1 MRAVWKQLKVP
12 RKALCA
18 CLAADARSLRALACV
33 SRAGSECAAARGLE
47 GPPSPLRWA
56 LLLCPDARSLHP
68 NTMRRERKRALGA
81 DRGGGANGVSWGRC
95 MFFIARKQRFCAM
108 ERAGNGATHCGAHL
122 HLAPGGS
129 LVAGGAGA
137 DNRDDQVA
145 GDGAGAAGTTAAT
158 AFAGGC
164 FAGGGGG
171 GGGGHVVGKMARM
184 ACPVDPSHTIF
195 VRNRAAHVKI
205 CTRARQQATME
216 ALPFFARGINDGG
229 ARGGARGGAGGT
241 AAWASAAAASS
252 SPSSSSL
259 SEAEVAAAAA
269 LPHYGKHRQEGAAG
283 DGRCDGVDVDAL
295 IAKVRGLCARHAADF
310 PPPYEEAGSAARA
323 AAAVAVAL
331 EQAAALETTG
341 VRHGNKRDKHAE
353 QQAGIVAH
361 MVRRGLLHPSGGPAA
376 AAAAA
381 AAAAIGTVAA
391 SDSASAAPASAPA
404 PAPTTASASAIGA
417 QQQHD
422 AFIEYGAGRGMLG
435 LAIRRAQPTA
445 NIILVERMSTRGKAD
460 RVLRGEGGAGAGA
473 GAGGAAAADAAAA
486 AAVAGFFR
494 AGVDIRELDVSKL
507 PFVEQGGRVVG
518 VAKHLCGLATD
529 LTLRS
534 FLTTGTGAA
543 GVRGAAIA
551 TCCHHRCS
559 WADYV
564 ARDFFESRGFS
575 QREFELL
582 MHWTGWVSSFSAQER
597 AKTKKPSQAAAAG
610 GAGREGG
617 AGAEVQ
623 CQHQPS
629 TLQSQYLRTTAD
641 QAELGRQCKRLVD
654 LGRMDFLR
662 GLGFR
667 AELVHYCPED
677 VSLENALIVA
687 WRE

>member
-1 MRAVWKQLKVP
+1 
-12 RKALCA
+12 
-18 CLAADARSLRALACV
+18 
-33 SRAGSECAAARGLE
+33 
-47 GPPSPLRWA
+47 
-56 LLLCPDARSLHP
+56 
-68 NTMRRERKRALGA
+68 
-81 DRGGGANGVSWGRC
+81 

-137 DNRDDQVA
+137 ENRDQV
-145 GDGAGAAGTTAAT
+145 T
-158 AFAGGC
+158 GGV
-164 FAGGGGG
+164 
-171 GGGGHVVGKMARM
+171 HLVGKMARM

-195 VRNRAAHVKI
+195 VRNRAAHVKV

-216 ALPFFARGINDGG
+216 ALPFFARGINGGINGG
-229 ARGGARGGAGGT
+229 ART
-241 AAWASAAAASS
+241 AAWASASS
-252 SPSSSSL
+252 SSSSL
-259 SEAEVAAAAA
+259 SEVEVAAAAA

-283 DGRCDGVDVDAL
+283 DGRGDGVDVDAL

-323 AAAVAVAL
+323 AAAMAVAL
-331 EQAAALETTG
+331 EQAAALESTG

-361 MVRRGLLHPSGGPAA
+361 MVRRGLLRPSGGPAA
-376 AAAAA
+376 TAAAA
-381 AAAAIGTVAA
+381 AAAAIGTAAA
-391 SDSASAAPASAPA
+391 SGSALAAPTSAPTPA
-404 PAPTTASASAIGA
+404 PAPTTAIASASAIGA
-417 QQQHD
+417 QQHD

-445 NIILVERMSTRGKAD
+445 NMILVERMSTRGKAD
-460 RVLRGEGGAGAGA
+460 RVLREGGAGAGA

-494 AGVDIRELDVSKL
+494 AGVDIRDLDVSKL

-564 ARDFFESRGFS
+564 ARGFFESRGFS

-610 GAGREGG
+610 GARGGGG
-617 AGAEVQ
+617 AGEEVQ

-677 VSLENALIVA
+677 VSLENALIVT